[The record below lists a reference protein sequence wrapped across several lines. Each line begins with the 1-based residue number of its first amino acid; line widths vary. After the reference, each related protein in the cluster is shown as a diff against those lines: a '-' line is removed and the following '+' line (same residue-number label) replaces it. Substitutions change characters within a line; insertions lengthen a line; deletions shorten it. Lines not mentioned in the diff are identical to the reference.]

1 MKPHSLRAVIRLRQS
16 LVEEAGRHLA
26 NCIEA
31 ETEATEAVRELAAE
45 IARQRAAAEEI
56 DSSDADVEAFIA
68 WLGRERGR
76 LEELSAAQDRATVL
90 TGQARAELLAAR
102 AALKAVEMLRDEAA
116 RAAALEEQRREQRD
130 IDEIAGRSRGSQS
143 LNPQS
148 LNTRPDESAD
158 GIA

>member
-31 ETEATEAVRELAAE
+31 ETEATEIVRDLAAE

-76 LEELSAAQDRATVL
+76 LQELAAAQDRAAVL

-102 AALKAVEMLRDEAA
+102 AALKAVELLRDEAA

-130 IDEIAGRSRGSQS
+130 IDEIAGRSRSGQS
-143 LNPQS
+143 LNPRS
-148 LNTRPDESAD
+148 LNPEPDESAD